1 MARSTRQLIL
11 LTFACAFS
19 PCFSEVAL
27 GDELSPETISSH
39 HAAAFAQPLSL
50 YQSSPHQ
57 VTETHFNSTGSLKTT
72 AISHETAVQTTDQH
86 QTTTAPAHH
95 MTAQAGAATTQVANE
110 ESPRVA
116 PTTSGEA
123 ATASGQASTQALETA
138 TPAVKKTTTHLM
150 SSGKQAGAHVST
162 AMTVAA
168 PNTTPNTRMT
178 EAATTTVAI
187 TILTVKPT
195 TENQTKTPKSPTA
208 TAMINTTTLHPGVQT
223 STPSTTMT
231 MRPTLAPQPPPIPTG
246 TYTISSGNRTCI
258 KAVIGLQ
265 LMAQNTQKKQ
275 MEYMS
280 VNPNTTKTSGSCGKV
295 QAELNLTFCG
305 GFINFTFVK
314 QEPVYY
320 VSEIETSLQ
329 LSSDGM
335 LYFAAINEKL
345 FTTKLGNSFKCAR
358 KQTFVLEEN
367 FQLLF
372 VNMQLQAFDIVGNQ
386 FGKGSTP
393 AHHARGQSFP
403 GAQGRAIATDQMEE
417 KKNVFLIETAKQ
429 LPSLWA

>member
-1 MARSTRQLIL
+1 MARSTQQLIL

-27 GDELSPETISSH
+27 GIELSPETISSH
-39 HAAAFAQPLSL
+39 LTAAFAQPLSL

-57 VTETHFNSTGSLKTT
+57 VTKIHFNSTGSLKTT
-72 AISHETAVQTTDQH
+72 AISHETSVQTTEQH
-86 QTTTAPAHH
+86 QTTKVPVHH
-95 MTAQAGAATTQVANE
+95 MTAQAGATTTQVTGE
-110 ESPRVA
+110 ESPTVV
-116 PTTSGEA
+116 PTTSGDD
-123 ATASGQASTQALETA
+123 ATASGQASAQALETV
-138 TPAVKKTTTHLM
+138 TPAEKTTPHPM
-150 SSGKQAGAHVST
+150 SSAKQGGAHVST

-168 PNTTPNTRMT
+168 TNTTPNTQMT
-178 EAATTTVAI
+178 ESAMTTVTI
-187 TILTVKPT
+187 TMLTVKPT
-195 TENQTKTPKSPTA
+195 TGNQTTAPNSPTA

-231 MRPTLAPQPPPIPTG
+231 VRPTLAPQPSAIPTG

-258 KAVIGLQ
+258 KAVMGLQ

-280 VNPNTTKTSGSCGKV
+280 VNPNTTQTSGSCGRV
-295 QAELNLTFCG
+295 QAELNLTFSG
-305 GFINFTFVK
+305 GFINFIFVK

-335 LYFAAINEKL
+335 LYYAAIKEKL
-345 FTTKLGNSFKCAR
+345 FTTKLGNSFKCAS
-358 KQTFVLEEN
+358 KQTFVLEKN

-386 FGKGSTP
+386 FGKEEECFLDRNSKAAP
-393 AHHARGQSFP
+393 
-403 GAQGRAIATDQMEE
+403 IAVGLSILGLFVVIFAT
-417 KKNVFLIETAKQ
+417 FLISRRKPHRGYERI
-429 LPSLWA
+429 

>member
-1 MARSTRQLIL
+1 MARSTEQLIL

-19 PCFSEVAL
+19 PCFSKVAL

-57 VTETHFNSTGSLKTT
+57 VTKTHFNSTGSLKTT
-72 AISHETAVQTTDQH
+72 AISHETAVQTTGLS

-95 MTAQAGAATTQVANE
+95 MTAQAGAGTTQVTNE
-110 ESPRVA
+110 ESPTVA
-116 PTTSGEA
+116 PTTSGDD
-123 ATASGQASTQALETA
+123 ATESHQASTQALETA
-138 TPAVKKTTTHLM
+138 TAAVKKTTTQLM
-150 SSGKQAGAHVST
+150 SSAKQSGAHVST

-168 PNTTPNTRMT
+168 PNTAPNTRMT
-178 EAATTTVAI
+178 EAAITTVAI

-195 TENQTKTPKSPTA
+195 TGNQTTAPKSPTA
-208 TAMINTTTLHPGVQT
+208 TAMINTTIDPGVQT
-223 STPSTTMT
+223 STPPTTMT
-231 MRPTLAPQPPPIPTG
+231 LRPTLAPQPPPIPPG

-258 KAVIGLQ
+258 KAVMGLQ

-280 VNPNTTKTSGSCGKV
+280 VNPNTTQTSGSCGKV

-345 FTTKLGNSFKCAR
+345 FTTKLGNSFKCAK

-372 VNMQLQAFDIVGNQ
+372 VNMQLQAFDIIGNQ
-386 FGKGSTP
+386 FGKEEECFLDRNS
-393 AHHARGQSFP
+393 
-403 GAQGRAIATDQMEE
+403 RAAPIAVGLSILGLFVVVFAT
-417 KKNVFLIETAKQ
+417 FLISRRKPHRGYERI
-429 LPSLWA
+429 